1 MKTNKEVS
9 KKVEEAFAALD
20 AIEEVKVY
28 NSFQQGVFNK
38 IQEHQQNRF
47 QLTWFTPQLQMAAM
61 LIILLVNTMAILYTF
76 SKQEYVSE
84 IDNFAQEYHLSTTT
98 TFTLN

>member
-1 MKTNKEVS
+1 MKTNKEVL
-9 KKVEEAFAALD
+9 KKVEDTFATLD
-20 AIEEVKVY
+20 AIEEVKVCS
-28 NSFQQGVFNK
+28 SFQQGVFNK
-38 IQEHQQNRF
+38 IQEHQQNQF

-61 LIILLVNTMAILYTF
+61 LIILLVNTMAIVYTF

-84 IDNFAQEYHLSTTT
+84 IDNFAQEYYLKTTT

>member
-1 MKTNKEVS
+1 MKTNKEVL
-9 KKVEEAFAALD
+9 KKVEDTFATLD
-20 AIEEVKVY
+20 AIEEVKVC

-38 IQEHQQNRF
+38 IEEYQQNKF

-61 LIILLVNTMAILYTF
+61 LIILLVNTMAIVYTF
-76 SKQEYVSE
+76 SKQKQVSE
-84 IDNFAQEYHLSTTT
+84 IDNFAQQYHLNTTT